1 MTLTRR
7 RFALTF
13 GALAIAAPMIAQ
25 PAFADAPPAGL
36 GAEDQGLV
44 DKAVAYLQGLSEARG
59 RFTQTDAR
67 GATTTGELFLKRPGK
82 ARFAYDP
89 PSGLLV
95 VSDGGAV
102 AVQDSRLKTFDS
114 YPLGATPLSL
124 FLAKT
129 IRLDKG
135 VQVTRVARAADGF
148 TITARDGKKETAGQ
162 IALSFTDNPMTLKS
176 WTVTDAQGRATQVR
190 IDSLERTSGLS
201 GDLFVL
207 KDPRPKNIGRG
218 KL

>member
-7 RFALTF
+7 SLAASLALLP
-13 GALAIAAPMIAQ
+13 LAHA
-25 PAFADAPPAGL
+25 AFAQAPAVS
-36 GAEDQGLV
+36 AEDQALV
-44 DKAVAYLQGLSEARG
+44 DKAVAYLQGLSEAKG
-59 RFTQTDAR
+59 RFTQTDSR
-67 GATTTGELFLKRPGK
+67 GTVTTGELFLKRPGK

-95 VSDGGAV
+95 VSDGGSV
-102 AVQDSRLKTFDS
+102 AVSDSRLKTFDS

-148 TITARDGKKETAGQ
+148 TIYARDGRHETAGQ
-162 IALSFTDNPMTLKS
+162 LAIAFSDNPMQLRS

-190 IDSLERTSGLS
+190 IDALERTSGLDA
-201 GDLFVL
+201 GLFTL
-207 KDPRPKNIGRG
+207 KDPRPKAVGRG

>member
-7 RFALTF
+7 SAALC
-13 GALAIAAPMIAQ
+13 LAVLPLAGTAAAQ
-25 PAFADAPPAGL
+25 APPGL
-36 GAEDQGLV
+36 SAEDKALV
-44 DKAVAYLQGLSEARG
+44 DKAVAYLQDLTEAKG
-59 RFTQTDAR
+59 RFVQTDSR
-67 GATTTGELFLKRPGK
+67 GATTQGELFLKRPGK

-102 AVQDSRLKTFDS
+102 AVADSRLKTFDS
-114 YPLGATPLSL
+114 YPLMATPLSL

-129 IRLDKG
+129 IRLDRG

-148 TITARDGKKETAGQ
+148 TIAARDGKKETAGQ
-162 IALSFTDNPMTLKS
+162 IALTFTDNPMTLAG
-176 WTVTDAQGRATQVR
+176 WAVTDAQGRTTQVR
-190 IDSLERTSGLS
+190 ISGLERASGLPAS
-201 GDLFVL
+201 LFVL
-207 KDPRPKNIGRG
+207 KDPRPKNVGRG